1 MSAEE
6 FGEPDW
12 WRELDRA
19 VLGCLSEHGAMSP
32 AELARQLGVSE
43 SAATSLLCLLAQEGR
58 VRIRLVE
65 SRVEV
70 ARKPRVA

>member
-6 FGEPDW
+6 LREPDW
-12 WRELDRA
+12 WRDLDRD
-19 VLGCLSEHGAMSP
+19 VLGCLSENGAMSP
-32 AELARQLGVSE
+32 AEVARHLGVSE